1 MDQLLQP
8 PSNKKRASRSSK
20 LVPVGPSLPA
30 FSDGEQSPAG
40 TEMPSGNQE
49 RSRQIL
55 TALLAFSDGDFT
67 TRLPTEWSSIDG
79 RIAEAFNHAI
89 RNAGRI
95 TEEVARLSNSV
106 GKEGRLSQ
114 RMSSPGAAG
123 SWATQVDSLNTL
135 IDDLVRPT
143 TDIARTIGAVAKG
156 DLGQSMDLQVDGRAL
171 KGEFLRS
178 AKLVNTMI
186 EQLSVFT
193 SEVTRVAREVGTE
206 GKLGGQ
212 AKVKGVSGVWKDLT
226 DSVNQMAGNLTA
238 QVRNIAEVT
247 IAVANGDLSKKIT
260 VDVRGEILQ
269 LKEATNTMV
278 DQLRSFASEVTRVAR
293 EVGTDG
299 RLGGQAVVP
308 GVAGTWKD
316 LTDSVNSMANN
327 LTSQVRNIATVTTAV
342 ARGDLS
348 RKITVDVKGEILE
361 LKETINTMVD
371 QLNGFSSEVTR
382 VAREVGT
389 EGKLG
394 GQAVVPGIAG
404 TWKDLT
410 DSVNS
415 MASNLTGQVRNIAG
429 VATAIAKGDLSSKI
443 TVEVK
448 GEILALKNTMNT
460 MVDQLNGFASE
471 VTRVAREVGTEGK
484 LGGQAQVPGVA
495 GTWKDLTD
503 NVNFMASNLTGQVR
517 NIADVTTAVANGDLS
532 KTITVDV
539 KGEILELKNTI
550 NTMVDQ
556 LNGFASE
563 VTRVAREVGTEG
575 KLGGQAAVPGVAGTW
590 KDLTDSVNF
599 MASNLTGQVRNIAEV
614 TTAVARGDLS
624 KKITADV
631 RGEILE
637 LKNTINTMVDQLNGF
652 AGEVSRV
659 AREVGTEGALGGQA
673 LVPGVAGTWKD
684 LTDNVNSM
692 ASNLTGQV
700 RNIADVATAVANGDL
715 SKKITVDVKG
725 EILELKNTL
734 NTMVDQLNG
743 FASEVTR
750 VAREVGTEGKL
761 GGQAQVRGVAGTWK
775 DLTDNVNSMANN
787 LTGQVR
793 NIADVTTAVARGDLS
808 RKITVEV
815 KGEILELKDTI
826 NTMVDQ
832 LNGFA
837 SEVTRV
843 AREVGTEGKLGGQAA
858 VPGVAGTWKDL
869 TDSVNFMAS
878 NLTGQ
883 VRNIAEVTT
892 AVARGDLSK
901 KITAD
906 VRGEI
911 LEVKNTINTMVDQLN
926 AFAGEVSRVARE
938 VGTEGKLGGQAAVEG
953 VAGTWKDL
961 TDNVN
966 FMANNLT
973 GQVRNIA
980 EVTIAVANGDLS
992 KKITADVRGEI
1003 LEVKETINTMV
1014 DQLRSFAAEVSR
1026 VAREVGTDGKLGGQ
1040 AQVPGV
1046 AGTWKDLTDNVNSMA
1061 SNLTGQVRNIADVA
1075 TAIAKGDLSR
1085 KITVDVKGEIL
1096 QLKETMNTM
1105 VDQLS
1110 AFASEVTRVA
1120 REVGTEGKLGG
1131 QAQVPGVAGTWKDLT
1146 DNVNSMASNLTG
1158 QVRNIAEVT
1167 IAVANGDLS
1176 KKITVDVRGEILQ
1189 LKETINTMVEQL
1201 RSFASE
1207 VTRVAREVGTE
1218 GRLGGQAA
1226 VPGVAGTWKDLTD
1239 TVNGLAN
1246 NLTTQVRN
1254 IAEVTTAVARGD
1266 LNRKITVD
1274 VKGEILELKNTIN
1287 TMVDQLNAF
1296 AGEVTRVAREVGTE
1310 GKLGGQAEVS
1320 GVAGTWKDLTDNV
1333 NFMASNLTEQV
1344 RGIVKVV
1351 TAVANGNLSQ
1361 RLTVQAK
1368 GEVAALADTING
1380 MTDTLATFADQVTN
1394 VAREVGVDGRLGGQ
1408 ANVPGAA
1415 GTWKDLTGNVNLLA
1429 ANLTTQVRAIA
1440 EVATAVTKGDL
1451 TRSIKVDAKGEVS
1464 ELKDNINTMISNLRE
1479 TTESNREQDWL
1490 KTNLARFTGMLQGQ
1504 RELST
1509 VGKMLLSE
1517 IAPLVNAHQGTVYH
1531 YTTEDGGHSDGRLSL
1546 LSSYAQAG
1554 KVPLAASIRLG
1565 EGLVGQCAVEKKR
1578 ILLADV
1584 PANFVTIT
1592 SSLGDARHLN
1602 IVVLPVLFEN
1612 QAKAVI
1618 ELASLHPFTVVNL
1631 TFLDQLAMSIG
1642 AVFNTIE
1649 ATMRTEG
1656 LLTQSQQL
1664 TVELQSR
1671 QSELQQTN
1679 EELGT
1684 KARLLAEQNAEVER
1698 KNREVEQARRAL
1710 EEKASELA
1718 LTSKYKSEFLANMSH
1733 ELRTPLN
1740 SILILS
1746 QQLAEN
1752 APGTLSAKQVEFSR
1766 NINSSGSD
1774 LLHLINDILDL
1785 SKIESGT
1792 VSVEIEEISFASLR
1806 DNIDRNFRHVA
1817 EAKNLPFHIRFGDD
1831 LPRSM
1836 DSDSKRLQQ
1845 ILKNL
1850 LSNAVKFTAH
1860 GQVEVRVALAVD
1872 GWSMDHPVLKQA
1884 PHVVAFAVE
1893 DSGIGVAPDKQRLI
1907 FEAFQ
1912 QADAGTSRKYG
1923 GTGLGLAISREL
1935 ATLLGGEIRLTSVHG
1950 EGSTFTLYLPLHY
1963 AGPDAATAA
1972 RNEDGQGQSAG
1983 RAIIALPLPREEHIA
1998 DDRDSIGSGDAT
2010 LLIIED
2016 DPHYARILLG
2026 LARDKGFKGIVA
2038 TKGAH
2043 GMALARQYRPSAISL
2058 DILLPDML
2066 GWTVLNQIKLDPAM
2080 RHIPVQ
2086 IVTLEEER
2094 QHGLA
2099 HGAFAYLVKEP
2110 TTTGLE
2116 AAFDRIKEFTAAR
2129 TRRLLVV
2136 EDNSVERD
2144 AVMELLGYSDIEI
2157 VATGSGEAALAAMR
2171 VQPFDCVVLD
2181 LRLPDMTGFDLL
2193 EKLQAEPILADV
2205 PVVVFTGKDL
2215 SREERT
2221 RLKTM
2226 AKSIVLKDVQ
2236 SPERLL
2242 DETALFLHRVVT
2254 ELPPQKQ
2261 AMLERLH
2268 SSSELLRGRK
2278 VLVVDDDARN
2288 IFALTSVL
2296 ENHEVDVMS
2305 ATNGR
2310 QAIDLLQSTPDIA
2323 MVLMDIMMPEMDG
2336 YETMREIRSEAQFR
2350 TLPILAL
2357 TAKAMK
2363 GDREKCL
2370 DAGASDYI
2378 AKPVNTDQLLSLMR
2392 VWLFR

>member
-1 MDQLLQP
+1 MTKTTTNCFACIASVAVVIFALSWLETNIPGEPMTETTHSHEQKKISSSRGRNGKSKVAASEDSHEVHSRQLL
-8 PSNKKRASRSSK
+8 AAMT
-20 LVPVGPSLPA
+20 A
-30 FSDGEQSPAG
+30 FRDG
-40 TEMPSGNQE
+40 N
-49 RSRQIL
+49 
-55 TALLAFSDGDFT
+55 FSV
-67 TRLPTEWSSIDG
+67 RLPPGWVGTDG
-79 RIAEAFNHAI
+79 RIAEAFNQVVAHED
-89 RNAGRI
+89 RI
-95 TEEVARLSNSV
+95 AREVARLSVTV
-106 GKEGRLSQ
+106 GKAGRLQQ
-114 RMSSPGAAG
+114 RMSVPGAIG
-123 SWATQVDSLNTL
+123 EWAEKVDSLNTL
-135 IDDLVRPT
+135 LDDLVRPT
-143 TDIARTIGAVAKG
+143 TEIARTIGAVAKG
-156 DLGQSMDLQVDGRAL
+156 DLGQSMELEVDGRAL

-212 AKVKGVSGVWKDLT
+212 AQVKGVSGVWKDLT
-226 DSVNQMAGNLTA
+226 ESVNQMAGNLTA

-269 LKEATNTMV
+269 LKEAINTMV

-316 LTDSVNSMANN
+316 LTDSVNAMATN
-327 LTSQVRNIATVTTAV
+327 LTGQVRNIAEVTTAV
-342 ARGDLS
+342 AKGDLS
-348 RKITVDVKGEILE
+348 RTITVDVKGEILA
-361 LKETINTMVD
+361 LKNTINTMVD
-371 QLNGFSSEVTR
+371 QLNGFASEVTR

-394 GQAVVPGIAG
+394 GQAAVPGVAG

-410 DSVNS
+410 DNVNFMASNLTGQVRNIAEVTTAVAKGDLSRKITVDVKGEILALKITINTMVDQLNGFASEVTRVAREVGTEGKLGGQAAVPGVAGTWKDLTDNVNS
-415 MASNLTGQVRNIAG
+415 MASNLTGQVRNIADVATAVANG
-429 VATAIAKGDLSSKI
+429 DLSRKITVDVKGEILELKNTLNTMVDQLNGFASEVSRVAREVGTEGKLGGQAAVEGVAGTWKDLTDNVNSMANNLTGQVRNIAEVATAIAQGDLSSKI

-460 MVDQLNGFASE
+460 MVDQLNGFA
-471 VTRVAREVGTEGK
+471 A
-484 LGGQAQVPGVA
+484 
-495 GTWKDLTD
+495 
-503 NVNFMASNLTGQVR
+503 
-517 NIADVTTAVANGDLS
+517 
-532 KTITVDV
+532 
-539 KGEILELKNTI
+539 
-550 NTMVDQ
+550 
-556 LNGFASE
+556 E

-637 LKNTINTMVDQLNGF
+637 VKNTINTMVDQLNGF
-652 AGEVSRV
+652 A
-659 AREVGTEGALGGQA
+659 A
-673 LVPGVAGTWKD
+673 
-684 LTDNVNSM
+684 
-692 ASNLTGQV
+692 
-700 RNIADVATAVANGDL
+700 
-715 SKKITVDVKG
+715 
-725 EILELKNTL
+725 
-734 NTMVDQLNG
+734 
-743 FASEVTR
+743 
-750 VAREVGTEGKL
+750 
-761 GGQAQVRGVAGTWK
+761 
-775 DLTDNVNSMANN
+775 
-787 LTGQVR
+787 
-793 NIADVTTAVARGDLS
+793 
-808 RKITVEV
+808 
-815 KGEILELKDTI
+815 
-826 NTMVDQ
+826 
-832 LNGFA
+832 
-837 SEVTRV
+837 EVTRV

-938 VGTEGKLGGQAAVEG
+938 VGTEGKLGGQA
-953 VAGTWKDL
+953 
-961 TDNVN
+961 
-966 FMANNLT
+966 
-973 GQVRNIA
+973 QV
-980 EVTIAVANGDLS
+980 S
-992 KKITADVRGEI
+992 
-1003 LEVKETINTMV
+1003 
-1014 DQLRSFAAEVSR
+1014 
-1026 VAREVGTDGKLGGQ
+1026 
-1040 AQVPGV
+1040 GV

-1061 SNLTGQVRNIADVA
+1061 N
-1075 TAIAKGDLSR
+1075 
-1085 KITVDVKGEIL
+1085 
-1096 QLKETMNTM
+1096 
-1105 VDQLS
+1105 
-1110 AFASEVTRVA
+1110 
-1120 REVGTEGKLGG
+1120 
-1131 QAQVPGVAGTWKDLT
+1131 
-1146 DNVNSMASNLTG
+1146 NLTG

-1189 LKETINTMVEQL
+1189 LKETINTMVDQLRSFAAEVSRVAREVGTDGKLGGQAAVPGVAGTWKDLTDNVNSMASNLTGQVRNIADVATAIARGDLSKKITADVRGEILEVKNTINTMVDQLSAFASEVTRVAREVGTDGKLGGQAAVPGVAGTWKDLTDNVNSMANNLTGQVRNIAEVTIAVANGDLSKKITVDVRGEILQLKETINTMVDQL

-1218 GRLGGQAA
+1218 GRLGVQAV

-1239 TVNGLAN
+1239 SVNTMGG
-1246 NLTTQVRN
+1246 NLTAQVRN

-1287 TMVDQLNAF
+1287 TMVDQLNSF

-1310 GKLGGQAEVS
+1310 GKLGGQAQVS
-1320 GVAGTWKDLTDNV
+1320 GVGGTWKDLTDNV
-1333 NFMASNLTEQV
+1333 NFMASNLTQQV

-1351 TAVANGNLSQ
+1351 TAVANGNLTQ

-1368 GEVAALADTING
+1368 GEVAALADTINN
-1380 MTDTLATFADQVTN
+1380 MTDTLAIFADQVTD

-1408 ANVPGAA
+1408 ANVPGAS

-1429 ANLTTQVRAIA
+1429 ANLTSQVRAIA

-1451 TRSIKVDAKGEVS
+1451 TRSIQVETRGEVA

-1479 TTESNREQDWL
+1479 TTERNREQDWL
-1490 KTNLARFTGMLQGQ
+1490 KTNLAKFTGMLQGQ
-1504 RELST
+1504 RELNT
-1509 VGKMLLSE
+1509 VGEMLLSE
-1517 IAPLVNAHQGTVYH
+1517 LSPLVNAYQGTMYH
-1531 YTTEDGGHSDGRLSL
+1531 LSGVAGDIKL
-1546 LSSYAQAG
+1546 RQLSSYAHRGRQ
-1554 KVPLAASIRLG
+1554 LAETIGLG
-1565 EGLVGQCAVEKKR
+1565 EGLAGQCALEKKR
-1578 ILLADV
+1578 ILLVDV
-1584 PANFVTIT
+1584 PADFITIS
-1592 SSLGDARHLN
+1592 SSLGEATRVS
-1602 IVVLPVLFEN
+1602 IIVLPVLFEGET
-1612 QAKAVI
+1612 KAVI
-1618 ELASLHPFTVVNL
+1618 ELATLQPFTEVNL
-1631 TFLDQLAMSIG
+1631 AFLDQLTQSIG

-1656 LLTQSQQL
+1656 LLRQSQQL
-1664 TVELQSR
+1664 TVQLQSR

-1684 KARLLAEQNAEVER
+1684 KAKLLADQNAEVER
-1698 KNREVEQARRAL
+1698 KNAEVEQARHAL
-1710 EEKASELA
+1710 EEKAAELA

-1752 APGTLSAKQVEFSR
+1752 AAGTLSSKQVEYSR

-1792 VSVEIEEISFASLR
+1792 VTVEIEEIPFAGLR
-1806 DNIDRNFRHVA
+1806 ETIDRNFRHVA
-1817 EAKNLPFHIRFGDD
+1817 EAKNLPFNVKLGDG
-1831 LPRSM
+1831 LPAFM
-1836 DSDSKRLQQ
+1836 DSDPKRLLQ

-1850 LSNAVKFTAH
+1850 LSNAVKFTAQGH
-1860 GQVEVRVALAVD
+1860 VDVRVDLASS
-1872 GWSMDHPVLKQA
+1872 GWTSDHPVLGKAQQ
-1884 PHVVAFAVE
+1884 VIAFTVE
-1893 DSGIGVAPDKQRLI
+1893 DTGIGIPPEKQRLI

-1935 ATLLGGEIRLTSVHG
+1935 AVLLGGEIKLASIQG
-1950 EGSTFTLYLPLHY
+1950 QGSTFTLYLPLHFSGSDS
-1963 AGPDAATAA
+1963 AHTEP
-1972 RNEDGQGQSAG
+1972 EDIFDVRSRSSGEP
-1983 RAIIALPLPREEHIA
+1983 IILPIVREEHIE
-1998 DDRDSIGSGDAT
+1998 DDRDDVEAGDAT

-2038 TKGAH
+2038 TKGAI
-2043 GMALARQYRPSAISL
+2043 GLSLARQYRPAAISL
-2058 DILLPDML
+2058 DIFLPDML
-2066 GWTVLNQIKLDPAM
+2066 GWTVLNQLKIDPLT

-2086 IVTLEEER
+2086 IITLEEER
-2094 QHGLA
+2094 RHGLA
-2099 HGAFAYLVKEP
+2099 HGAYAYLVKDS
-2110 TTTGLE
+2110 TTKGLE
-2116 AAFDRIKEFTAAR
+2116 VAFDRLKEFTVPR
-2129 TRRLLVV
+2129 RKRLLVV
-2136 EDNSVERD
+2136 EDNDIERQSVS
-2144 AVMELLGYSDIEI
+2144 ELLGHQDIEL
-2157 VATGSGEAALAAMR
+2157 VAAASGTEALEAMHES
-2171 VQPFDCVVLD
+2171 PFDCVVLD
-2181 LRLPDMTGFDLL
+2181 LRLPDMTGFELL
-2193 EKLQAEPILADV
+2193 KRMQAEPALADV
-2205 PVVVFTGKDL
+2205 PVVVFTGKEL
-2215 SREERT
+2215 TPEEQT
-2221 RLKTM
+2221 TLKTM

-2242 DETALFLHRVVT
+2242 DETAHFLHRVVT
-2254 ELPPQKQ
+2254 DLPAEKQ
-2261 AMLERLH
+2261 SMLERLH
-2268 SSSELLRGRK
+2268 GSNEVLRRRK

-2288 IFALTSVL
+2288 IFALTSLL
-2296 ENHEVDVMS
+2296 ENQEMDVIT

-2310 QAIDLLQSTPDIA
+2310 QAIDVIKNTPNLSL
-2323 MVLMDIMMPEMDG
+2323 VLMDIMMPDMDG
-2336 YETMREIRSEAQFR
+2336 YETMREIRNAPEFR

-2370 DAGASDYI
+2370 NAGASDYI